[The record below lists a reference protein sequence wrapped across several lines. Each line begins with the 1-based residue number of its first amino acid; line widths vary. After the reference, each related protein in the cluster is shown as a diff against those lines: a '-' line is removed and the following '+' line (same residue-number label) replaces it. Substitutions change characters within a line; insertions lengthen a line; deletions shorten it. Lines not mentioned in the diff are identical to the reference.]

1 MRKFY
6 CIIICLFLLFYSCR
20 QGNQINVDKNNIPV
34 ETATLKKTISDYNKF
49 ALYLYSRLP
58 SKPVN
63 TLVSPLSVA
72 LALNVIYE
80 LSDKQTKEEMKNDLY
95 LNEDKNILK
104 TDFSYINYWLG
115 KNKLQNVD
123 YTSNE
128 SVWLDTRFEIE
139 KAILKEVKKYYG
151 NILFN
156 LNFQNDLAKSKLNLI
171 KWMQQ
176 FKSDKDTSLI
186 ADEMVSKYTKMFVL
200 TIAHLNAIWEEGFD
214 TTKIEKGVFYPD
226 KKEVKYLTKVDSF
239 YCHDNPVMQI
249 IEIPLKNNI
258 FSFLLFLPRHAED
271 FDYVE
276 SVINHEN
283 YYKTQRAPLREKINL
298 KIPIFKIENK
308 LKFKS
313 VINKFGVP
321 SLFSDSACFSGVKGD
336 DTLIFDEVY
345 QQSFISI
352 DEKGNKKPVVN
363 SENIHKKNIK
373 TFNVNHPFIFIIR
386 ENTYNTIIFIG
397 KVFDPIQK

>member
-1 MRKFY
+1 M
-6 CIIICLFLLFYSCR
+6 
-20 QGNQINVDKNNIPV
+20 QD
-34 ETATLKKTISDYNKF
+34 
-49 ALYLYSRLP
+49 
-58 SKPVN
+58 
-63 TLVSPLSVA
+63 
-72 LALNVIYE
+72 
-80 LSDKQTKEEMKNDLY
+80 
-95 LNEDKNILK
+95 
-104 TDFSYINYWLG
+104 
-115 KNKLQNVD
+115 
-123 YTSNE
+123 
-128 SVWLDTRFEIE
+128 
-139 KAILKEVKKYYG
+139 
-151 NILFN
+151 
-156 LNFQNDLAKSKLNLI
+156 I
-171 KWMQQ
+171 K
-176 FKSDKDTSLI
+176 
-186 ADEMVSKYTKMFVL
+186 
-200 TIAHLNAIWEEGFD
+200 
-214 TTKIEKGVFYPD
+214 
-226 KKEVKYLTKVDSF
+226 
-239 YCHDNPVMQI
+239 
-249 IEIPLKNNI
+249 IPLKNNI